1 MNRTKNALIVA
12 VGAMGTFLAV
22 IFLWRYRLFLDAA
35 LILITLGFLL
45 HFKKRRYIGVYLFGF
60 LFGPLLEI
68 AAIYFGA
75 WQYTSPDFFGIPFW
89 LPFVWGNAAITIA
102 SVYALF
108 EKHD

>member
-1 MNRTKNALIVA
+1 MDRMKNSLVVA
-12 VGAMGTFLAV
+12 GGAVGTFLAV
-22 IFLWRYRLFLDAA
+22 VFLWRYSVLLDAG
-35 LILITLGFLL
+35 LILITLGFLF

-68 AAIYFGA
+68 TAIYSGA
-75 WQYTSPDFFGIPFW
+75 WHYTAPDFFGIPFW